1 MATRRKSEEDDVI
14 LPPPASTLEGR
25 EDQLIAAAFD
35 LVETRI
41 RAGTASAQETVHF
54 VRLGSRKNKLEED
67 KLRAE
72 NEVLKSRVKQME
84 STKSQ
89 EDLLEKA
96 LRAFK
101 GYSGEEAIEDGE
113 GYDDYDNVSYIH

>member
-1 MATRRKSEEDDVI
+1 MVQRKDKSAEDDVV

-84 STKSQ
+84 SQKSQ
-89 EDLLEKA
+89 EDLLERA
-96 LRAFK
+96 LNAFK
-101 GYSGEEAIEDGE
+101 GYSGQVDPFENAEED
-113 GYDDYDNVSYIH
+113 GYDDPDLY